1 LSIKAAS
8 LALVFCAFCFSASAE
23 NSAPSSGHYLF
34 AWTGDA
40 EKKGND
46 FLAVIDADPA
56 SATYGQLVTTL
67 ATDQQ
72 TVRIH
77 HTEYVMPASGMLFA
91 NDHDVGRTFIFDVN
105 DPLHPRIVKSFT
117 DMDGYMHPHSYVRL
131 PNGHVLAT
139 FQHSHQGITAG
150 AGGLVEID
158 DRGNVIRSAS
168 ASDPA
173 FADALLMPYGLVV
186 LPDQDRVVTTNS
198 SMHDEDL
205 FSGVTYQLWRLSDL
219 RLLKTARF
227 DIGANGYAHIA
238 PEEPRLAAD
247 GSILVQTLGC
257 GMERITGVT
266 GSQPSSKLVH
276 TFPGNWCGV
285 PTIVGHYFVES
296 VPAIHG
302 LIVMDIAKP
311 DSPVEVSRL
320 TLDPAFRTH
329 WTGWDAKTHRLVVTG
344 SAGRLFLVKLDE
356 STGVATVDTAFHD
369 ASGKPGFDFANR
381 DWPQG
386 WKGTGQ
392 PHGVVFSR

>member
-1 LSIKAAS
+1 
-8 LALVFCAFCFSASAE
+8 
-23 NSAPSSGHYLF
+23 
-34 AWTGDA
+34 
-40 EKKGND
+40 
-46 FLAVIDADPA
+46 
-56 SATYGQLVTTL
+56 
-67 ATDQQ
+67 
-72 TVRIH
+72 
-77 HTEYVMPASGMLFA
+77 
-91 NDHDVGRTFIFDVN
+91 
-105 DPLHPRIVKSFT
+105 
-117 DMDGYMHPHSYVRL
+117 MDGYMHPHSYVRL

-205 FSGVTYQLWRLSDL
+205 FSGVTYQIWRLSDL
-219 RLLKTARF
+219 KLLKTARF